1 MNCSFFP
8 AGEHLEV
15 ATDADTRGSLPAARA
30 TLTEM
35 ATTWNDDELIRELLR
50 ARTE

>member
-1 MNCSFFP
+1 MNCSFFQ
-8 AGEHLEV
+8 AGEQLEAV
-15 ATDADTRGSLPAARA
+15 TDADTAGSMPAARA

-35 ATTWNDDELIRELLR
+35 APTWNDDELIRELLR